1 MKPLLSIQGITK
13 TYSNNYRA
21 LRDINLDVMPGE
33 FLTLLGPS
41 GCGKTTLLTTIA
53 GFLHPDSGRIVYDD
67 VDITYLPAHR
77 RQLNTVFQSYALFPH
92 MSIEKNVM
100 YGPQRT
106 GMAKAEAKQRAHEA
120 LALVGLEGFEMRMP
134 AELSGGQRQR
144 VALARAIVNKP
155 KLLLLDEPLSALDLK
170 LRKRMQMELKALQ
183 EKLAISFIFVTHD
196 QEEALAMSDRIV
208 VMNQGDIEQIGTGD
222 EVYSQPATRFVG
234 EFIGDVNIFPVRH
247 HDGKRWLSLTN
258 QELQQGDI
266 HTQEVLVRP
275 EHVHISLDAADGLAV
290 QVKEI
295 VNVGSHCMF
304 FLEAGEFTVMARS
317 MGSNNLQLQCE
328 QTVFMRIDVS
338 KACPLEA

>member
-1 MKPLLSIQGITK
+1 MKPLLSIQGINK

-21 LRDINLDVMPGE
+21 LRDITLDVMPGE

-106 GMAKAEAKQRAHEA
+106 GVPTAEAKQRAHEA
-120 LALVGLEGFEMRMP
+120 LALVGLEGFETRMP
-134 AELSGGQRQR
+134 SEMSGGQRQR

-208 VMNQGDIEQIGTGD
+208 VMNQGNIEQIGTGD

-234 EFIGDVNIFPVRH
+234 EFIGDVNCFPVVQR
-247 HDGKRWLSLTN
+247 DGACWLSLTN
-258 QELQQGDI
+258 QVVAQADAT
-266 HTQEVLVRP
+266 TQEVLVRP
-275 EHVHISLDAADGLAV
+275 EHVQISLDPNAGLAV
-290 QVKEI
+290 QVEEI
-295 VNVGSHCMF
+295 VNVGSHSMF
-304 FLEAGEFTVMARS
+304 FLRAGELSVMARC
-317 MGSNNLQLQCE
+317 MGSNTLQLHSG
-328 QTVFMRIDVS
+328 QTVFMHIDVS

>member
-1 MKPLLSIQGITK
+1 MKPLLSIQGINK

-21 LRDINLDVMPGE
+21 LRDIHLDVMPGE

-53 GFLHPDSGRIVYDD
+53 GFLHPDSGRIVYDAT
-67 VDITYLPAHR
+67 DITYLPAHR

-92 MSIEKNVM
+92 MSIVKNVM

-106 GMAKAEAKQRAHEA
+106 GVPAAEAKQRALEA
-120 LALVGLEGFEMRMP
+120 LELVGLEGFSERMP
-134 AELSGGQRQR
+134 SELSGGQRQR

-208 VMNQGDIEQIGTGD
+208 VMNQGSIEQIGTGD

-234 EFIGDVNIFPVRH
+234 EFIGDVNIFPVH
-247 HDGKRWLSLTN
+247 HQDAQCWLAAT
-258 QELQQGDI
+258 QQPVPQANAQ
-266 HTQEVLVRP
+266 TQLLLVRP
-275 EHVHISLDAADGLAV
+275 EDVSITLDRKEGVEA
-290 QVKEI
+290 QVNEI
-295 VNVGSHCMF
+295 VNLGSHSMF
-304 FLEAGEFTVMARS
+304 FLRVGELEVTVRS
-317 MGSNNLQLQCE
+317 MGANTLHLQSG
-328 QTVFMRIDVS
+328 QTVFIRIDVS
-338 KACPLEA
+338 KACPLEG